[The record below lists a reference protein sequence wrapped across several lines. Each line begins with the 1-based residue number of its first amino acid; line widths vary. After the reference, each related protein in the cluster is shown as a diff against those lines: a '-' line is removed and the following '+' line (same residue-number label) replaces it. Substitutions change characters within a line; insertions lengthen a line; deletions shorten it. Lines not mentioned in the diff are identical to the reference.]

1 MSCEGKC
8 ELVEFRVIS
17 SRFIHIEP
25 RPRSDAPPDLEQRLE
40 DELKAAVET
49 SHHTCGDGCDCVI
62 GEPVEVQSRQQIK
75 KVSYGGYAGWY
86 QLTVVKYRTSGECMP
101 GADPLPER
109 ARRV

>member
-8 ELVEFRVIS
+8 ELVEFKVTS

-40 DELKAAVET
+40 DEVKAAVERT
-49 SHHTCGDGCDCVI
+49 HHGCGDGCDCVI
-62 GEPVEVQSRQQIK
+62 DEPVEVRSRQQIK
-75 KVSYGGYAGWY
+75 KVAYGGYTAWY
-86 QLTVVKYRTSGECMP
+86 QLTVVKYRTHGECMP
-101 GADPLPER
+101 GADAPPES

>member
-8 ELVEFRVIS
+8 ELVEFRITS

-25 RPRSDAPPDLEQRLE
+25 RPRSDAPPDLEQRFE
-40 DELKAAVET
+40 DEVKTAVET

-62 GEPVEVQSRQQIK
+62 GEPVQVQSRQQIK
-75 KVSYGGYAGWY
+75 KVTYGGYSGWY
-86 QLTVVKYRTSGECMP
+86 QLTVVKYRTPGECMP
-101 GADPLPER
+101 ASDPAPER